1 MKKALYISR
10 YIFTMICLI
19 TQTAHQINA
28 MRQTVY
34 NRQIKTLQ
42 AVVNN
47 DWLSPPV
54 MILNSDDV
62 LDIGFDELSHEY
74 HRFTYRIEHCE
85 NDWTVS
91 QEIFESD
98 FLNGFNDNP
107 IENYQ
112 NSLNTTV
119 LYTHYTL
126 QLPNDKC
133 SLKMSGNYRLTIFDE
148 NNERAASIE
157 FMIVEPLMAVGMS
170 CTANT
175 DIDTNNSHQQITL
188 TVGYGPLKVTNHREQ
203 ISTIIMQNNRSDNTR
218 KDVSPNLISSK
229 GLEWRHNK
237 ELIFNAGNE
246 YRKFEVLDVT
256 HPTMGID
263 RITWDGHNYN
273 AYPFIDEPLKNYLY
287 DEDANGAFYI
297 RNSDTIENDYI
308 SEYVNVHYRL
318 KSPKISHGRIII
330 RGNWTTDDD
339 LENYI
344 MTYNDTD
351 GMYHATVM
359 QKQGYYSYQYAL
371 LDDKGTISVSPTE
384 GNFHQT
390 ENRYQAYVYYKET
403 GGRTW
408 RLVGYRQLEFR

>member
-1 MKKALYISR
+1 M
-10 YIFTMICLI
+10 
-19 TQTAHQINA
+19 
-28 MRQTVY
+28 
-34 NRQIKTLQ
+34 
-42 AVVNN
+42 
-47 DWLSPPV
+47 
-54 MILNSDDV
+54 
-62 LDIGFDELSHEY
+62 
-74 HRFTYRIEHCE
+74 
-85 NDWTVS
+85 
-91 QEIFESD
+91 
-98 FLNGFNDNP
+98 
-107 IENYQ
+107 
-112 NSLNTTV
+112 
-119 LYTHYTL
+119 
-126 QLPNDKC
+126 
-133 SLKMSGNYRLTIFDE
+133 
-148 NNERAASIE
+148 
-157 FMIVEPLMAVGMS
+157 
-170 CTANT
+170 
-175 DIDTNNSHQQITL
+175 
-188 TVGYGPLKVTNHREQ
+188 
-203 ISTIIMQNNRSDNTR
+203 
-218 KDVSPNLISSK
+218 
-229 GLEWRHNK
+229 EWRHNK

-273 AYPFIDEPLKNYLY
+273 AYPFIDEPRKNYLY

-297 RNSDTIENDYI
+297 RNSDNIENDYI